1 MARPTTPTL
10 TDAEHRLME
19 VLWKQGEASVRDL
32 TDTLKDAHDL
42 AYTTVLTTVR
52 IMVDKGYVD
61 YRKEGRAHI
70 YRPLITRNGARRKA
84 LGNLVQSLFEGSPQR
99 LAQHLVEDHQ
109 LTLDDIEALR
119 AQLLREQGRDDDD
132 QNSQGDPR

>member
-1 MARPTTPTL
+1 MPRPTTPTL
-10 TDAEHRLME
+10 TEAEHRLMA
-19 VLWKQGEASVRDL
+19 VLWERGEASVRDL
-32 TDTLKDAHDL
+32 TDALKDAHDL

-61 YRKEGRAHI
+61 FRKQGRAHI
-70 YRPLITRNGARRKA
+70 YRPLITRDGARRKA

-99 LAQHLVEDHQ
+99 LAQHLVQDNQ

-119 AQLLREQGRDDDD
+119 ATLLRERSDDDDD